1 MISDKA
7 RQRAEQSFKQEE
19 RARDS
24 RKAMMEYEAQAGA
37 TREKTARLKA
47 LRLAKEVQGQKS
59 KGDK

>member
-24 RKAMMEYEAQAGA
+24 RKAMMEYEAQARA
-37 TREKTARLKA
+37 TREKTAGLKA
-47 LRLAKEVQGQKS
+47 LRLAEEVQGQKS